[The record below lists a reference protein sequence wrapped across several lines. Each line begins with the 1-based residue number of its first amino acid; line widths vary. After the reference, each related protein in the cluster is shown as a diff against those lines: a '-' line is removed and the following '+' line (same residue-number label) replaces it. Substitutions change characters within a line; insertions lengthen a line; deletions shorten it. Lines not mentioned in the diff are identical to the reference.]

1 MIRIHRRNFLLA
13 ALSLA
18 ACRQSADEEQAPTAV
33 NVRTVL
39 VTAQP
44 FTERVGAIGTVSARP
59 GHIASLSAP
68 APTRVIR
75 INAAEGS
82 HVAAGAPIVV
92 FEQNVF
98 NEARRS
104 AAAKVAAAQHAY
116 DRARSL
122 SEAGIL
128 PRKDAEQAAADLAS
142 ARSELTQAQRIAQLS
157 VLRSPITGVVTKML
171 ATLGASVD
179 ANQPLVEIVD
189 PSALDIVLGLTPA
202 DAGKLR
208 VGDKVELRSGQ
219 SASGEALGVGTVR
232 DVSATIDS
240 TTRNVSVRVVIPAS
254 VRPLK
259 VGETIYGDV
268 AIAVRPNVITIPV
281 EALVPEGDKFKVFVV
296 DAKNVVHATDVTV
309 GSRDQKVA
317 EIKSGLTVGSRVVT
331 YGAYGLEN
339 GATVVP
345 GK

>member
-1 MIRIHRRNFLLA
+1 
-13 ALSLA
+13 
-18 ACRQSADEEQAPTAV
+18 
-33 NVRTVL
+33 
-39 VTAQP
+39 
-44 FTERVGAIGTVSARP
+44 
-59 GHIASLSAP
+59 
-68 APTRVIR
+68 
-75 INAAEGS
+75 
-82 HVAAGAPIVV
+82 
-92 FEQNVF
+92 
-98 NEARRS
+98 
-104 AAAKVAAAQHAY
+104 
-116 DRARSL
+116 
-122 SEAGIL
+122 
-128 PRKDAEQAAADLAS
+128 
-142 ARSELTQAQRIAQLS
+142 
-157 VLRSPITGVVTKML
+157 
-171 ATLGASVD
+171 
-179 ANQPLVEIVD
+179 
-189 PSALDIVLGLTPA
+189 
-202 DAGKLR
+202 
-208 VGDKVELRSGQ
+208 
-219 SASGEALGVGTVR
+219 VR

-331 YGAYGLEN
+331 YGAYGLED